1 MKIEMDTLPFKNWI
15 LFGHVEQGLWGGI
28 LKTVLAWKTRGPSG
42 NTAHGNKI
50 RSAQRPTPI
59 RGVRVEDNTKFGILK
74 MVLGTKITR
83 KFNTAL
89 AIG

>member
-1 MKIEMDTLPFKNWI
+1 MKPVLANTI
-15 LFGHVEQGLWGGI
+15 GI

-42 NTAHGNKI
+42 NTAHGNEI

-74 MVLGTKITR
+74 MVLGKILFKENTKI
-83 KFNTAL
+83 
-89 AIG
+89 